1 MKTKVINVTG
11 EARHFGFLPPH
22 GRDMAVDAELTL
34 DGDLRSVIGSGMRRY
49 GRGRELT
56 ALDEACEAGDI
67 CLVEV
72 AESCCISSSS
82 SA

>member
-11 EARHFGFLPPH
+11 EERTFGFLPPH
-22 GRDMAVDAELTL
+22 GRKMAADAELVL

-49 GRGRELT
+49 NRSREL
-56 ALDEACEAGDI
+56 AGLDAACENGEI

-72 AESCCISSSS
+72 AESCCASSSS
-82 SA
+82 E